1 MRRAPRARVQIASAT
16 TPATVSAAIVF
27 HEALEEDVALRAPQ
41 TFALTPGPGEDGAED
56 DDADDVAYDEAL
68 ANDDDDNND
77 DHDDDGIDSGFV
89 QLTNHR
95 GLPVTM
101 ANTVRARTTCLA
113 RRARARAHARAR
125 THARMHASLR
135 RQPQMC
141 SCPST
146 LFPHPCCL
154 QRVLKASGGRS
165 NKKGAPEWTKVATF
179 TYPPTARA
187 TPARACVDST
197 VE

>member
-68 ANDDDDNND
+68 ANDDDDDND
-77 DHDDDGIDSGFV
+77 DHDDDGSDSGFV

-113 RRARARAHARAR
+113 RRARAR
-125 THARMHASLR
+125 
-135 RQPQMC
+135 
-141 SCPST
+141 
-146 LFPHPCCL
+146 
-154 QRVLKASGGRS
+154 
-165 NKKGAPEWTKVATF
+165 
-179 TYPPTARA
+179 
-187 TPARACVDST
+187 
-197 VE
+197 

>member
-1 MRRAPRARVQIASAT
+1 MRRAPRARVQIASVT
-16 TPATVSAAIVF
+16 TPATVPAAIDF
-27 HEALEEDVALRAPQ
+27 HEALEEDVPLRAAPQ
-41 TFALTPGPGEDGAED
+41 TFALTPGPGEDGAEH
-56 DDADDVAYDEAL
+56 DDADGVAYDEAL

-77 DHDDDGIDSGFV
+77 DHDEDDSDSGFV

-101 ANTVRARTTCLA
+101 ANTVCARTKCLA
-113 RRARARAHARAR
+113 RRARAR
-125 THARMHASLR
+125 THAMLPLR

-146 LFPHPCCL
+146 LFHPCCL

-187 TPARACVDST
+187 MPARACD
-197 VE
+197 